1 MIEGDIGESPFEC
14 DEMERMRRRRID
26 EGIHMYREMSNAE
39 EVGEIINEEM
49 LPKDPETRK
58 KAEKRILTDKIKSV
72 NERLGQVDKM
82 PATKTKIKSLIEQ
95 FQYTKHS

>member
-1 MIEGDIGESPFEC
+1 
-14 DEMERMRRRRID
+14 MRRRRID

-82 PATKTKIKSLIEQ
+82 PATKTKIKSLI
-95 FQYTKHS
+95 